1 MRINRSRRRSWRQ
14 TAVTAVVLA
23 VLALDW
29 PAHAARAVVPVVPVR
44 GECGYGP
51 CGRAAFT
58 AFNLEYN
65 PKRQKTVLY
74 GESVD
79 FFNGDPMSLEAGGH
93 TVTHLNPH
101 GRPRF
106 DTGVVPFGRLVQV
119 AGLRALTPQKY
130 LFYCQNHPS
139 MRGKFRVI
147 GGSIDLVPIAP

>member
-1 MRINRSRRRSWRQ
+1 MGINRSRRRSRRH

-29 PAHAARAVVPVVPVR
+29 PAHAAGPTVPVR

-51 CGRAAFT
+51 CSRTAFT

-65 PKRQKTVLY
+65 PKRQKTVGY

-79 FFNGDPMSLEAGGH
+79 FINADPMSQAAGGH

-101 GRPRF
+101 GPPRF
-106 DTGVVPFGRLVQV
+106 DTGVVPFGHVVQV
-119 AGLRALTPQKY
+119 AGLRALTPQRY
-130 LFYCQNHPS
+130 LFYCRNHPS